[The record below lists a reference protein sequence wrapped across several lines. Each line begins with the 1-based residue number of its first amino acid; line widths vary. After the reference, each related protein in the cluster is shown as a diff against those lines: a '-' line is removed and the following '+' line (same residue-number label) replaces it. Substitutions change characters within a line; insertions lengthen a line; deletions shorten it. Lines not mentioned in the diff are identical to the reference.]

1 MLEKSRDKDC
11 LLFKSDEYEVYHV
24 CERDYNCDLHI
35 IGSTPDK
42 KNQLLIPVDKNFM
55 MKNLSYFE
63 NMFKPGSNWEESKH
77 EMGEKVQVANIEV
90 SNPKLLGEYIKFMYT
105 AGL

>member
-24 CERDYNCDLHI
+24 KETDYYCDLHI

-55 MKNLSYFE
+55 MQIINS
-63 NMFKPGSNWEESKH
+63 
-77 EMGEKVQVANIEV
+77 
-90 SNPKLLGEYIKFMYT
+90 
-105 AGL
+105 